1 MISYHPRA
9 RLTVEQRR
17 EIKENKEGLSLKE
30 LAKRYN
36 VSIPTI
42 QKWKRRDR
50 FEDAPHG
57 TKDLYNVICNGKI
70 HQRCKLKMCH

>member
-17 EIKENKEGLSLKE
+17 EIRDKENLTLKE
-30 LAKRYN
+30 LAIKYN

-42 QKWKRRDR
+42 RKWKNRENPYDDKH
-50 FEDAPHG
+50 E
-57 TKDLYNVICNGKI
+57 KI
-70 HQRCKLKMCH
+70 YINTI

>member
-42 QKWKRRDR
+42 QKWKRREK

-57 TKDLYNVICNGKI
+57 TKDLYKRHISI
-70 HQRCKLKMCH
+70 TPLEEL